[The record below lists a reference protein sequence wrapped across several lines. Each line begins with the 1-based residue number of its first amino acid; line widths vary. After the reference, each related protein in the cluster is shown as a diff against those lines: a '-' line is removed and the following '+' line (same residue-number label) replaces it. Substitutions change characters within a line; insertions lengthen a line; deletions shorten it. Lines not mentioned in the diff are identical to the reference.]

1 MSQII
6 DMILDRIVT
15 QVTTTMITNVSD
27 ITQKASLVK
36 KGLLQVNKVEKRIEI
51 GVTGGDHEDPDYQD
65 SITSLQRLP
74 DIAQMFAA
82 REVGGGQ
89 MWWRRGVCRLECFLL
104 TDGLQESLAF
114 ARAYDILGRLE
125 STIENV
131 YIADLVDDYGER
143 GVKIYC
149 YGNTFFESG
158 GPPTQYIFR
167 GKVFWQALTERDA
180 EEPPIE

>member
-6 DMILDRIVT
+6 DMILDRMVDRL
-15 QVTTTMITNVSD
+15 TTEMIAHCV
-27 ITQKASLVK
+27 IKEEKASLIK

-51 GVTGGDHEDPDYQD
+51 GVTGGDHEDPAYQD
-65 SITSLQRLP
+65 SITSMQRLP
-74 DIAQMFAA
+74 DIAQFFAA

-89 MWWRRGVCRLECFLL
+89 MWWRRGVCRIECFLL
-104 TDGLQESLAF
+104 TDGLAEKDAF
-114 ARAYDILGRLE
+114 ARAYNILGRLE
-125 STIENV
+125 NSIEDV
-131 YIADLVDDYGER
+131 YIADIVDDYDER

-167 GKVFWQALTERDA
+167 GKVFWQALTERPADG
-180 EEPPIE
+180 